1 MAISEEEE
9 KKIREKIRKELE
21 EKEREKNEAFQ
32 RAKLDEE
39 EGNRKLKETEDKRA
53 DDLRRLEIAEEE
65 KKRFYKGKGYIP
77 LLDGSENTVWFSPE
91 EYEAKKHR
99 IKHRSGRKRTEE
111 NSDKESTHVE
121 EEQIVSAKTLNPSLS
136 KYILIAVIAL
146 FLVSFIFIVIIPFFT
161 SSGK

>member
-1 MAISEEEE
+1 MAISDEEE
-9 KKIREKIRKELE
+9 KRIREKIRKELE

-39 EGNRKLKETEDKRA
+39 EGNKKLKETEDKRA

-65 KKRFYKGKGYIP
+65 KKKFYKGKGYIP
-77 LLDGSENTVWFSPE
+77 LIDGSGNTVWFSPE

-99 IKHRSGRKRTEE
+99 IKHRSSRKRTEE
-111 NSDKESTHVE
+111 NIDREFTDVE
-121 EEQIVSAKTLNPSLS
+121 EEQVVSAKTSNSSLS
-136 KYILIAVIAL
+136 KYIFIAVITL
-146 FLVSFIFIVIIPFFT
+146 FFVSFVLVVIIPFFT